1 MSSARETSLWH
12 RTYCFAVGLPAM
24 DSQTWAV
31 AQSSGTACEG
41 SLQWHLIASFP
52 SQAEAEAYR
61 DAFCPDDPAIDVMPL
76 DLLS

>member
-1 MSSARETSLWH
+1 
-12 RTYCFAVGLPAM
+12 M
-24 DSQTWAV
+24 DQQGWAV

-41 SLQWHLIASFP
+41 SLSWHLIAAFA

-76 DLLS
+76 ALLR

>member
-1 MSSARETSLWH
+1 MNQ
-12 RTYCFAVGLPAM
+12 
-24 DSQTWAV
+24 QTWAL
-31 AQSSGTACEG
+31 AQSFGTACEG

-61 DAFCPDDPAIDVMPL
+61 YTFCPDDPAIEVMPF

>member
-1 MSSARETSLWH
+1 
-12 RTYCFAVGLPAM
+12 M
-24 DSQTWAV
+24 DQQTWAV

-52 SQAEAEAYR
+52 SQVEAEAYR
-61 DAFCPDDPAIDVMPL
+61 DAFCPDDPAIEVMPL

>member
-1 MSSARETSLWH
+1 MNQ
-12 RTYCFAVGLPAM
+12 
-24 DSQTWAV
+24 QTWAV

-41 SLQWHLIASFP
+41 SLRWSLIASFP

-61 DAFCPDDPAIDVMPL
+61 HAFCPHDPSIEVMPL